1 MSTKRLKHT
10 VISKGIVV
18 GSISYPQSTG
28 SGPAAAAAAPEGY
41 RMHTWALYVRGVD
54 HEDLSHIVRAVEIDL
69 DPTFFQPHRVIA
81 APGPFVLVES
91 GWGEFVATVTLR
103 FVDDLEK
110 PLSLF
115 HSIRLFDAA
124 HPPPV
129 RPGATAPPVPTTG
142 SGTGAAATG
151 LGPDGKP
158 LPYVLSEHYDE
169 IVFVNPTEAM
179 HERVMRTR
187 PRPAVDV
194 APLPPRTMQMMAPV
208 FQVRPDAFSDAQ
220 DLRDI
225 SVADANVSARLVQLN
240 NEYANLEMAEQAY
253 KLYIQR
259 TARYNMAQKQQ
270 QQQQQQQQ
278 KSQ

>member
-10 VISKGIVV
+10 VISTGIVV
-18 GSISYPQSTG
+18 GSISYPQGAGGSTG
-28 SGPAAAAAAPEGY
+28 TTAAAAPAGY

-54 HEDLSHIVRAVEIDL
+54 HEDLSHILRAVEIDL
-69 DPTFFQPHRVIA
+69 DPTFFQPHRVLA

-91 GWGEFVATVTLR
+91 GWGEFGACVTLR

-110 PLSLF
+110 PLTLF

-124 HPPPV
+124 HPPPA
-129 RPGATAPPVPTTG
+129 RPGAPPAAPVAA
-142 SGTGAAATG
+142 GAEAGAG
-151 LGPDGKP
+151 LGADGKP
-158 LPYVLSEHYDE
+158 LPYVLSEPYDE

-179 HERVMRTR
+179 LERVMMTR

-194 APLPPRTMQMMAPV
+194 APLPPRPMQMMAPV
-208 FQVRPDAFSDAQ
+208 FQVKPDAFSDAQ

-225 SVADANVSARLVQLN
+225 SVADAKVSASLVQLN
-240 NEYANLEMAEQAY
+240 NEYASLEMAEQAY

-259 TARYNMAQKQQ
+259 SMRYNMAQKQQ
-270 QQQQQQQQ
+270 QQQQQQQKTQ
-278 KSQ
+278 

>member
-129 RPGATAPPVPTTG
+129 RPGAVVPPVPTTG

-270 QQQQQQQQ
+270 QQQQQQQ

>member
-18 GSISYPQSTG
+18 GSISYPQGAGGSTG
-28 SGPAAAAAAPEGY
+28 TTAAAAPEGY

-54 HEDLSHIVRAVEIDL
+54 HEDLSHILRAVEIDL
-69 DPTFFQPHRVIA
+69 GPTFFQPHRVLA

-110 PLSLF
+110 PLTLF

-124 HPPPV
+124 HPPPA
-129 RPGATAPPVPTTG
+129 RPGAPPAAPVAA
-142 SGTGAAATG
+142 GAEAGAG
-151 LGPDGKP
+151 LGADGKP

-179 HERVMRTR
+179 HERVMKTR

-208 FQVRPDAFSDAQ
+208 FQVKPDAFSDAQ

-225 SVADANVSARLVQLN
+225 SVADAKVSASLVQLN
-240 NEYANLEMAEQAY
+240 NEYASLEMAEQAY

-259 TARYNMAQKQQ
+259 SMRYNMAQKQQ

-278 KSQ
+278 KTQ